1 MAKYNL
7 TIKKSAAKELQ
18 NIPKKD
24 LLKIIKRIRL
34 LAENP
39 RPTGSQKLSLREQ
52 YRVRQGDYRIV
63 YSIDDKES
71 VLRSTTKDELLVDI
85 VKIGHRREVYR

>member
-1 MAKYNL
+1 VAKYRI

-18 NIPKKD
+18 DISRKN
-24 LLKIIKRIRL
+24 LRKIVQRIKS

-39 RPTGSQKLSLREQ
+39 RPIGSQKLSAREQ
-52 YRVRQGDYRIV
+52 YRIRQGDYRIV
-63 YSIDDKES
+63 YSIDDK
-71 VLRSTTKDELLVDI
+71 ELLVDI